1 MLIAIS
7 STLALSAIA
16 SLWRAQIR
24 TYRAEVHEAGEGDYP
39 EVLGVDY
46 VATVELQEE
55 PALGTCAG
63 ERTIEQRTNQKTI
76 S

>member
-7 STLALSAIA
+7 STLALSATA
-16 SLWRAQIR
+16 SWWRAQIR
-24 TYRAEVHEAGEGDYP
+24 TYRANVHEAGEGDDP

-46 VATVELQEE
+46 VATVELQGES
-55 PALGTCAG
+55 ALGTCTG
-63 ERTIEQRTNQKTI
+63 ERIIEQRTNQKTV